1 MNIREFHPWN
11 VSPKEAI
18 EIQNKLRSRIVIA
31 PFKKDVKKIAG
42 VDASYSKRDQTMWAA
57 VVVMDM
63 QSLQT
68 IEKGWYR
75 EVVRY
80 PYIPGLLSFREIPT
94 ILNAL
99 KGLKDEPDLILCDG
113 QGIAHPRRMGIAAHL
128 GLILDM
134 PTIGCAKN
142 LLIGY
147 SKAPPDKKG
156 SFTYIRYKKE
166 IVGAS
171 LRTREG
177 VKPVYIS
184 PGYGIDLE
192 DSISIIMRCITKY
205 RLPEPIREAHRLS
218 NYLRKKEEACY
229 KSN

>member
-1 MNIREFHPWN
+1 MNIRELHPWD

-68 IEKGWYR
+68 IEKGWYK

-94 ILNAL
+94 ILKAL
-99 KGLKDEPDLILCDG
+99 KDLKDEPDLILCDG

-128 GLILDM
+128 GLILDI

-142 LLIGY
+142 LLIGN
-147 SKAPPDKKG
+147 SKAPPDRKG

-192 DSISIIMRCITKY
+192 GSISIIMRCITKY

-218 NYLRKKEEACY
+218 NSLRKQEEACY

>member
-1 MNIREFHPWN
+1 MNIRELHPWD

-18 EIQNKLRSRIVIA
+18 EIQNQLSSRIVIT
-31 PFKKDVKKIAG
+31 PLKKDVKKIAG

-57 VVVMDM
+57 VVVLDM

-68 IEKGWYR
+68 IEKGWYG
-75 EVVRY
+75 EEVRY

-94 ILNAL
+94 ILKAL
-99 KGLKDEPDLILCDG
+99 KDLKDEPDLILCDG

-128 GLILDM
+128 GLILDI

-142 LLIGY
+142 LLIGN
-147 SKAPPDKKG
+147 SKAPPDRKG

-218 NYLRKKEEACY
+218 NSLRKKEEACY
-229 KSN
+229 KSI

>member
-1 MNIREFHPWN
+1 MNIRELHPWD

-18 EIQNKLRSRIVIA
+18 EIQNQLSSRIGIT
-31 PFKKDVKKIAG
+31 PLKKDVKKIAG

-68 IEKGWYR
+68 IEKGWYK

-94 ILNAL
+94 ILKAL
-99 KGLKDEPDLILCDG
+99 KDLKDEPDLILCDG

-128 GLILDM
+128 GLILDI

-142 LLIGY
+142 LLIGN
-147 SKAPPDKKG
+147 SKAPPDRKG

-192 DSISIIMRCITKY
+192 GSISIIMRCITKY

-218 NYLRKKEEACY
+218 NSLRKQEEACY